1 MPPCEL
7 SIAGTLSDSKPI
19 SGLARYV
26 PGTAHQ
32 SAARTIGENQSMGV
46 FEAVDFD
53 HHETVAFFDHKSS
66 GLKAIIALH
75 STVLGPACGGT
86 RVYPYSTSDAA
97 LTDVLRLSRGMSY
110 KNAIAD
116 LPLGGGKAVF
126 IGDPA
131 IDKTEA
137 RLLAY
142 ADAVNTLGGRYITAM
157 DVGMTQ
163 RDMPVIARATK
174 YVAGFDQTG
183 KSGGDSGPMTAL
195 GVFLGLKA
203 AVKHRLGVD
212 STKGLTVAIQGV
224 GKVGMKVARQLHA
237 EGAKLIVSDVQ
248 RELLDQAVAE
258 FGAAPVGGDEIVV
271 AECDVFSPN
280 ALGAVLNRDSISR
293 LRARVVAGAANN
305 QLARDSD
312 GAELRAR
319 GILYTPDYVING
331 GGVICVAGQIFD
343 WGNAEIE
350 RRVRGIADRLVQI
363 FNRADQEN
371 APTNVIANRMAE
383 ERMARAA
390 QTRHAAE

>member
-1 MPPCEL
+1 M
-7 SIAGTLSDSKPI
+7 
-19 SGLARYV
+19 
-26 PGTAHQ
+26 
-32 SAARTIGENQSMGV
+32 SMSV
-46 FEAVDFD
+46 FEAEDFD
-53 HHETVAFFDHKSS
+53 HHETVAFFDHKPS
-66 GLKAIIALH
+66 GMKAIIALH
-75 STVLGPACGGT
+75 STALGPACGGT
-86 RVYPYSTSDAA
+86 RVYPYPTSDAA

-116 LPLGGGKAVF
+116 LPLGGGKAVY

-131 IDKTEA
+131 IAKTEA

-163 RDMPVIARATK
+163 RDMPVIARGTK
-174 YVAGFDQTG
+174 YVAGFDQPG
-183 KSGGDSGPMTAL
+183 KPGGDSGPMTAL

-203 AVKHRLGVD
+203 AVKHRLGTD
-212 STKGLTVAIQGV
+212 SLKGLTVAVQGV

-258 FGAAPVGGDEIVV
+258 FGAIVIAGDEIV
-271 AECDVFSPN
+271 AADCDVFSPN
-280 ALGAVLNRDSISR
+280 ALGAVLNRDSIPR
-293 LRARVVAGAANN
+293 LRARVIAGAANN

-312 GAELRAR
+312 GAVLRSR
-319 GILYTPDYVING
+319 GILYAPDYVING

-343 WGNAEIE
+343 WSNAEIE
-350 RRVRGIADRLVQI
+350 RRVRAIADRLVQI
-363 FNRADQEN
+363 FNRADKED
-371 APTNVIANRMAE
+371 APTSVIADRMAE
-383 ERMARAA
+383 ERMAHGA